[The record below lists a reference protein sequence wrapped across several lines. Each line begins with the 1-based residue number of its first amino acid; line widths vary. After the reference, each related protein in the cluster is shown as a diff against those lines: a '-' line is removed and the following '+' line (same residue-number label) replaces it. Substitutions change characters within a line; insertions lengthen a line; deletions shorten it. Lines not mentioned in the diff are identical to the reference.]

1 MRTLLHLL
9 ITQRNWQYP
18 TFRSRFEKAARELAE
33 IEGTPHLA
41 TLAPSERTY
50 ERWHLGES
58 KPVPDARRIL
68 AHLFD
73 RSIEELLAPPPD
85 PGPRPLPATDRDQRA
100 SADGDFA
107 FGANRRPH
115 STTTYEMGRQA
126 AMAANRALRFAVTAE
141 STLVGPETLDH
152 IRDEVTRIAAAYP
165 RVPLH
170 DILADL
176 IEIQDLIFR
185 LLESGRPTPAQAVD
199 LNLWASMTSGMLA
212 KASHDLSDPKSAMT
226 QARAAYVCADQA
238 GHNGMRA
245 WIRGL
250 QSLIAYWA
258 GRPED
263 AAVYAARGTGLF
275 SAPSGTVA
283 VWLAAQEARAH
294 AILGD
299 GDGVHS
305 ALLRAADARDTTV
318 RDDLDAIG
326 GILTF
331 PLPRQAYYTAEARVL
346 LGDTTRETE
355 RAAEE
360 AVHAYATAPAEEW
373 AFGDQAGAQT
383 NLALARV
390 ARSDLDG
397 AADAVGPVLDLPP
410 AQHNHGIVVSAQ
422 RVHEALSTGP
432 LRNAAKTKELRA
444 ELELFTATPTPAL
457 PR

>member
-1 MRTLLHLL
+1 MRTLLHQI

-18 TFRSRFEKAARELAE
+18 TFRGRFEKAARELAE
-33 IEGTPHLA
+33 IEGAPHLA

-50 ERWHLGES
+50 ERWYLGET

-68 AHLFD
+68 VHLFD
-73 RSIEELLAPPPD
+73 RPVDELLAPPGPHALPVTAHAQRTPPD
-85 PGPRPLPATDRDQRA
+85 ENFALGAA
-100 SADGDFA
+100 S
-107 FGANRRPH
+107 GAPN

-126 AMAANRALRFAVTAE
+126 AMAANRALRFAVIAE
-141 STLVGPETLDH
+141 STSVGAETLDH

-165 RVPLH
+165 RVALH

-176 IEIQDLIFR
+176 IEIQDLVFR
-185 LLESGRPTPAQAVD
+185 LLESDRPTPAQAVD
-199 LNLWASMTSGMLA
+199 LHLWASMTSGMLA

-250 QSLIAYWA
+250 QSLIAYWS
-258 GRPED
+258 GRPDD
-263 AAVYAARGTGLF
+263 AATYAARGATLLT
-275 SAPSGTVA
+275 APAGTVA

-294 AILGD
+294 AVLGD
-299 GDGVHS
+299 ADGVHT
-305 ALLRAADARDTTV
+305 ALLQATDARDATV

-331 PLPRQAYYTAEARVL
+331 PRPRQAYYTAEARVL
-346 LGDTTRETE
+346 LGDTTRNTE

-360 AVHAYATAPAEEW
+360 AVHAYATAPADEW
-373 AFGDQAGAQT
+373 AFGDQAGAHT
-383 NLALARV
+383 NLALARI

-410 AQHNHGIVVSAQ
+410 AQHNHGIIVSAQ
-422 RVHEALSTGP
+422 RVREALSTGP
-432 LRNAAKTKELRA
+432 LRNAAQTKDLRA
-444 ELELFTATPTPAL
+444 ELEAFTATPTPAL